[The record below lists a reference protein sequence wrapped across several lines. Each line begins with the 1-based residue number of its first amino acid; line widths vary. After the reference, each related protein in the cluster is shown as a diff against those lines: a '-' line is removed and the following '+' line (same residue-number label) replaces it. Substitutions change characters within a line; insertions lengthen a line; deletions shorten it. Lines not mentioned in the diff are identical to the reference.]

1 MISSLSIKMRI
12 TLSFF
17 LVLILAAGTILAIS
31 ISSMGKIISTAEQRE
46 INGLFENVK
55 TSIQMESRNAE
66 LLSAMVANL
75 PAVQE
80 DMANGERDKLYAQ
93 MQPSFE
99 VLKKNYGVSQ
109 FQFHTP
115 PATSFLRVH
124 KPREFGDDL
133 SSFRKTIVETNAKLQ
148 PIGGLESGVA
158 GFGVRGMVPVYHAR
172 QHIGSVE
179 FGMSFG
185 KPFFEN
191 FKKHYSVDLAL
202 HLYNNNEF
210 KTFASTLEGETLL
223 SKDQLEAAYSGNRL
237 TIKGIYQDKPVSIFA
252 DIINDYSG
260 QPVGVL
266 EIVMDRS
273 VYATILEESILSNLL
288 ITVALLIVGIVIAI
302 LIARAIA
309 RPIGKAVDAM
319 NNIAK
324 GDGDLTLRLEDS
336 GNTEVAK
343 LGAAFNLFADKVRS
357 LVMDVANSTSQLSS
371 AAAQMSAIT
380 SESNS
385 NISHQRNEIDQV
397 ATSMN
402 EMTATV
408 QEVARN
414 ASEAATAA
422 RQADTE
428 ANRGQDIVQKTATS
442 IKSLAREVEGAAN
455 VINKLESDSESIGQV
470 LDVIRGIAEQTN
482 LLALNAAIEAAR
494 AGEQGRGFAVVA
506 DEVRTLASR
515 TQKSTQEIQGMIERL
530 QNGTREAV
538 KVMQQGRSQAS
549 SSVEHAQSAGTSL
562 GTITSAVTRI
572 TDMNTQIASAAEQQ
586 SAVAEE
592 INRNVVNINTVA
604 DQVTQAS
611 TQIDSASHELAKLAT
626 QLQTIVGRFKT

>member
-1 MISSLSIKMRI
+1 
-12 TLSFF
+12 
-17 LVLILAAGTILAIS
+17 
-31 ISSMGKIISTAEQRE
+31 
-46 INGLFENVK
+46 
-55 TSIQMESRNAE
+55 
-66 LLSAMVANL
+66 
-75 PAVQE
+75 
-80 DMANGERDKLYAQ
+80 YAQ
-93 MQPSFE
+93 LQLSFE

-223 SKDQLEAAYSGNRL
+223 SKDQLEAAYSGKRL

-336 GNTEVAK
+336 GNTEVAR

-611 TQIDSASHELAKLAT
+611 TQIDSASHELAKLAA